1 MKPTAYEQILSVLIE
16 LKEAFPSYNLG
27 RHLDTALDDYKDI
40 WGMTDKE
47 LAFVMDKY
55 KTKLEMD
62 VPHTDESEI
71 DKIIKEGMDLDNI
84 LKEEDEDYGDN
95 Y

>member
-27 RHLDTALDDYKDI
+27 RHLDTALSDYKDI

-47 LAFVMDKY
+47 MLYALYRY
-55 KTKLEMD
+55 KSQLTLD
-62 VPHTDESEI
+62 IPHPDESEI
-71 DKIIKEGMDLDNI
+71 EKIVRDGMNLDTILQEDEEDLD
-84 LKEEDEDYGDN
+84 
-95 Y
+95 